1 MYIYLKKN
9 VKSRIYS
16 LDKEIKVK
24 KKKLSF
30 TFRPYMLIVMS
41 KSTLKAIILN
51 ISQRSRTKTVHNK
64 TFRPH
69 LRYIFGISD
78 NMTQHFWNVKSTFCQ
93 SYHITSFK

>member
-1 MYIYLKKN
+1 MLNQEFTYLTKKSKLKKKIIIHIQTISAN
-9 VKSRIYS
+9 SHVKEY
-16 LDKEIKVK
+16 
-24 KKKLSF
+24 F
-30 TFRPYMLIVMS
+30 
-41 KSTLKAIILN
+41 KS

>member
-1 MYIYLKKN
+1 MLNQEFTYLTKKSKLKKKIIIHIQTISAN
-9 VKSRIYS
+9 SHVKEYFKSYN
-16 LDKEIKVK
+16 IKYFSKIK
-24 KKKLSF
+24 K
-30 TFRPYMLIVMS
+30 
-41 KSTLKAIILN
+41 
-51 ISQRSRTKTVHNK
+51 KTVHNK